1 MGTELVTHRSN
12 EVVGKRYWGGDKKG
26 TTLSLDLT
34 TAEYENYKNVVV
46 GYEHSNVYQSLEQ
59 LVNNWVKDGKT
70 LELQT
75 PKSLNDKAREL
86 ENHRWVNDKT
96 VGDWL
101 QEQANECRVRAKQ
114 ATKDSV
120 RVV

>member
-34 TAEYENYKNVVV
+34 KAEYENYKNVVV

-75 PKSLNDKAREL
+75 PKSLNNTAREL